1 MEPEL
6 DLLAQLLEL
15 GFSAAAAIAG
25 GFFIVL
31 LIKYIL
37 ESVVGQAQTLQ
48 GMITQLDLRV
58 KTMNNEIV
66 RIDTLIST
74 LVGVKPDLERI
85 ARADGQKDARKTNGF
100 CRYCKSIWYANS
112 DGRWYGILYLFY
124 MEICNDTNQTKTRC
138 NIRSVGGTH

>member
-15 GFSAAAAIAG
+15 GISAADAIG
-25 GFFIVL
+25 RGFFIVL

-74 LVGVKPDLERI
+74 LVGVKPELERI
-85 ARADGQKDARKTNGF
+85 ARADGQKDARK
-100 CRYCKSIWYANS
+100 
-112 DGRWYGILYLFY
+112 D
-124 MEICNDTNQTKTRC
+124 
-138 NIRSVGGTH
+138 

>member
-1 MEPEL
+1 VNTWNVEKENEYCMEPQL

-15 GFSAAAAIAG
+15 GFSAAAALAG

-37 ESVVGQAQTLQ
+37 ESVVGQAQTLHS
-48 GMITQLDLRV
+48 MITQLDLRV

-74 LVGVKPDLERI
+74 VVGVRPDLDRI
-85 ARADGQKDARKTNGF
+85 ARADGQKDARK
-100 CRYCKSIWYANS
+100 
-112 DGRWYGILYLFY
+112 D
-124 MEICNDTNQTKTRC
+124 
-138 NIRSVGGTH
+138 

>member
-1 MEPEL
+1 MVPQL
-6 DLLAQLLEL
+6 DTLSQFLEL

-37 ESVVGQAQTLQ
+37 DSVVGQAETLQ
-48 GMITQLDLRV
+48 NMITQLDLRV

-74 LVGVKPDLERI
+74 VVGVKPDMDRI
-85 ARADGQKDARKTNGF
+85 ARADGQ
-100 CRYCKSIWYANS
+100 
-112 DGRWYGILYLFY
+112 
-124 MEICNDTNQTKTRC
+124 
-138 NIRSVGGTH
+138 

>member
-1 MEPEL
+1 MEPQL

-48 GMITQLDLRV
+48 GMNAQLDLRV

-85 ARADGQKDARKTNGF
+85 ARADGQKDARK
-100 CRYCKSIWYANS
+100 
-112 DGRWYGILYLFY
+112 D
-124 MEICNDTNQTKTRC
+124 
-138 NIRSVGGTH
+138 

>member
-1 MEPEL
+1 MNIWSVEKENEYCMEPEL

-37 ESVVGQAQTLQ
+37 ESVVGQAETLR

-85 ARADGQKDARKTNGF
+85 ARADGQKDARK
-100 CRYCKSIWYANS
+100 
-112 DGRWYGILYLFY
+112 D
-124 MEICNDTNQTKTRC
+124 
-138 NIRSVGGTH
+138 

>member
-1 MEPEL
+1 MEQQL
-6 DLLAQLLEL
+6 SLLAQLLEL

-37 ESVVGQAQTLQ
+37 ESVVGQAQTLHS
-48 GMITQLDLRV
+48 MITQLDLRV

-74 LVGVKPDLERI
+74 LVGVRPDLQRL
-85 ARADGQKDARKTNGF
+85 ARADGQKDARK
-100 CRYCKSIWYANS
+100 
-112 DGRWYGILYLFY
+112 D
-124 MEICNDTNQTKTRC
+124 
-138 NIRSVGGTH
+138 

>member
-1 MEPEL
+1 MNIWSVEKENEYCMEPEL

-85 ARADGQKDARKTNGF
+85 ARADGQKDARK
-100 CRYCKSIWYANS
+100 
-112 DGRWYGILYLFY
+112 D
-124 MEICNDTNQTKTRC
+124 
-138 NIRSVGGTH
+138 

>member
-37 ESVVGQAQTLQ
+37 ESVVGQAETLR
-48 GMITQLDLRV
+48 GMITQLVLRV
-58 KTMNNEIV
+58 KTMINEIV
-66 RIDTLIST
+66 RIDTLIYT

-85 ARADGQKDARKTNGF
+85 ARADGQKDARK
-100 CRYCKSIWYANS
+100 
-112 DGRWYGILYLFY
+112 D
-124 MEICNDTNQTKTRC
+124 
-138 NIRSVGGTH
+138 